1 MPTESVYE
9 LNSEDVVNWKI
20 LSKMCTL
27 NLNLCCF
34 PTGDTGR
41 DMTLTLNDFPL
52 SGNSGLSVCVSLM
65 IDIQSL
71 LMKWPPGGS
80 VWHNMTLLCILLYT
94 IMQQTFPTF
103 LERMR
108 AGLVPEEEILA
119 EFKFQS
125 VLYSVYIFWDLSPHF
140 FHVPLRRAYKS
151 TSEAFYVTGNDGF
164 WL

>member
-1 MPTESVYE
+1 MWLTGTFVKNVHPQSQS
-9 LNSEDVVNWKI
+9 LL
-20 LSKMCTL
+20 LSYRWYRFLLQPK
-27 NLNLCCF
+27 
-34 PTGDTGR
+34 

-80 VWHNMTLLCILLYT
+80 VWHNMALLCILLYT

>member
-1 MPTESVYE
+1 MWLTGTFCQKCAPSISIFVAFLQVIQVPPTAQRYDTYLKWLSTVWE
-9 LNSEDVVNWKI
+9 LWTVC
-20 LSKMCTL
+20 MCQPYDRHTKSF
-27 NLNLCCF
+27 NEVA
-34 PTGDTGR
+34 TRG
-41 DMTLTLNDFPL
+41 
-52 SGNSGLSVCVSLM
+52 
-65 IDIQSL
+65 
-71 LMKWPPGGS
+71 
-80 VWHNMTLLCILLYT
+80 HNMALLCILLYT